1 MKRKSGKI
9 GLVVSDDQLRAAQM
23 VDGELIRSSVPL
35 DENFKK
41 SVRQL
46 LSSAG
51 FVGKQ
56 IAVGVEGQ
64 SVLVESLVL
73 PAGTKSA
80 RQVCLDRLKGDPVF
94 SQDKAVMQMTEESAA
109 GGAKQGSLVIMAALE
124 SRRLE
129 DIMDVCRDSQLDVE
143 TVECGALS
151 AWRGWSGDGVQ
162 LRMIRSGGRDTIL
175 AGRDDRLLFARV
187 VPAPIAANEL
197 KATVTRALAAVGAAK
212 AEVVG
217 VCGVPADECEV
228 YGKAVGARFE
238 EGQPGL
244 DDAVA
249 TGLLNDSRMLLDFTP
264 PQEKVMRQK
273 RKVRKY
279 GVTMSAA
286 CGLLVLMAGVTSL
299 QTTGDLEQQRED
311 LQNQLSILQLAKNEL
326 TTLEDELSRE
336 QANEKVISLAYPGHR
351 MSTLFSIIA
360 DAAAGDITIETIKID
375 DTEVSETIK
384 AGEGETPQIVTRRVL
399 DIRISGLGGD
409 NLAAREFNQRLLD
422 TQAFSNA
429 QVEASESILIGVG
442 SEGQRFRIVARAET
456 R

>member
-9 GLVVSDDQLRAAQM
+9 GLVVSDDQLRAAQV
-23 VDGELIRSSVPL
+23 VDGELISSSVPL
-35 DENFKK
+35 DEHFKK

-46 LSSAG
+46 LSSAP

-56 IAVGVEGQ
+56 VAVGVEGQ

-94 SQDKAVMQMTEESAA
+94 SQEKAVMQMAEEPAA

-124 SRRLE
+124 SQRLE
-129 DIMDVCRDSQLDVE
+129 DVMDVCRDNQLDVE

-151 AWRGWSGDGVQ
+151 AWRAWSGDGVQ
-162 LRMIRSGGRDTIL
+162 IRMIRSSGRDTIL
-175 AGRDDRLLFARV
+175 AGRDERLLFARV
-187 VPAPIAANEL
+187 VPTPIAAQEL
-197 KATVTRALAAVGAAK
+197 KATVTRALAAVGSAK
-212 AEVVG
+212 AEVVS
-217 VCGVPADECEV
+217 VAGVPTDECQT

-238 EGQPGL
+238 EGQSGL
-244 DDAVA
+244 TDAVA
-249 TGLLNDSRMLLDFTP
+249 LGLTQDSRVLLDFTP

-286 CGLLVLMAGVTSL
+286 CGLLVLMAGVTSMR
-299 QTTGDLEQQRED
+299 QTGDLESRRDD

-326 TTLEDELSRE
+326 NTLESELSRE
-336 QANEKVISLAYPGHR
+336 TANEKVISLAYPGHR
-351 MSTLFSIIA
+351 MSTLFSLIA
-360 DAAAGDITIETIKID
+360 DSAAGDIMIETIKID
-375 DTEVSETIK
+375 DVEVSEAVS
-384 AGEGETPQIVTRRVL
+384 AGEGEEQIATRRVL
-399 DIRISGLGGD
+399 DIRISGLAGD

-429 QVEASESILIGVG
+429 QVEASERILIGVG